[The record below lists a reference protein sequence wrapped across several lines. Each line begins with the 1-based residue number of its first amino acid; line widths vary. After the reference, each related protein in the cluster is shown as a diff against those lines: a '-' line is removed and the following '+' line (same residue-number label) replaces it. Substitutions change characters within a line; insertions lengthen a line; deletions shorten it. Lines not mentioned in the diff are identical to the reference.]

1 VSDRHA
7 LVARLHREAPLTD
20 VHAHPSL
27 KAYLFGRNL
36 WRHYG
41 SGGAFNPFA
50 SRTDFPSLDR
60 GGVGIVWAAH
70 YVPESEIFRDCWLA
84 GAAARLSGAYG
95 RLTKGTPFERLFAM
109 MAALEREIARAP
121 NQAELARSCADL
133 ERIRADRKIAVVHA
147 VEGAH
152 VLAGDAERVGDL
164 AAAGVAMITLTHFY
178 ANGLAA
184 HVDGVPRD
192 MWLRKVCS
200 FDFGLDGPALTDAG
214 RAMLAAT
221 TKHRM
226 LVDVSH
232 CTPAARAAIY
242 AELDADR
249 PIVASHVGVQQRN
262 PDPYNLADDEIREIA
277 QRGGA
282 VGVIFMPYWLCAAH
296 PTNGVDAICDTMEH
310 VQAVAGS
317 WDHVMI
323 GTDFDGFTDPPDDV
337 PDASEL
343 PRVTHALLDRGVP
356 EDDVRKIIGGNA
368 RRVLERGWR

>member
-200 FDFGLDGPALTDAG
+200 FDFGLDGPALTDTG

-226 LVDVSH
+226 LVRRAGRRSADRRE
-232 CTPAARAAIY
+232 PRRRAA
-242 AELDADR
+242 AQSR
-249 PIVASHVGVQQRN
+249 SVQPGRRR
-262 PDPYNLADDEIREIA
+262 DPRD
-277 QRGGA
+277 
-282 VGVIFMPYWLCAAH
+282 CAAWRRRRRDLH
-296 PTNGVDAICDTMEH
+296 
-310 VQAVAGS
+310 AVLAVRRAP
-317 WDHVMI
+317 DERCRRHLRH
-323 GTDFDGFTDPPDDV
+323 DGARPGG
-337 PDASEL
+337 
-343 PRVTHALLDRGVP
+343 RGVVGSRH
-356 EDDVRKIIGGNA
+356 DRN
-368 RRVLERGWR
+368 RL

>member
-1 VSDRHA
+1 MSDRHDV
-7 LVARLHREAPLTD
+7 VARLHREAPLTD

-70 YVPESEIFRDCWLA
+70 YVPEAEIFRDCWLA
-84 GAAARLSGAYG
+84 GVAARLSGAYG
-95 RLTKGTPFERLFAM
+95 RLAHGTPLDRLHAM
-109 MAALEREIARAP
+109 VAALEREIARAP
-121 NQAELARSCADL
+121 NQAEVARSVADL
-133 ERIRADRKIAVVHA
+133 DRIRAGRKIAVVHT

-152 VLAGDAERVGDL
+152 VLHGDPERIGDL
-164 AAAGVAMITLTHFY
+164 AAAGVALITLTHFY

-184 HVDGVPRD
+184 NVDGIPRG
-192 MWLRKVCS
+192 MWLRKACS
-200 FDFGLDGPALTDAG
+200 FDFGLDGPALTETG
-214 RAMLAAT
+214 REVLAAMT
-221 TKHRM
+221 RHRVI
-226 LVDVSH
+226 VDVSH

-242 AELDADR
+242 SELDSGR
-249 PIVASHVGVQQRN
+249 PIMASHVGVQRLN

-277 QRGGA
+277 RRGGA
-282 VGVIFMPYWLCAAH
+282 VGVIFMPYWLSAAR
-296 PTNGVDAICDTMEH
+296 PTNGLDAICDTMEH
-310 VQAVAGS
+310 IHAITGS

-337 PDASEL
+337 PDASAL
-343 PRVTHALLDRGVP
+343 PRLTQALLDRGVP
-356 EDDVRKIIGGNA
+356 EDDLRKILGGNA
-368 RRVLERGWR
+368 RRVLECGWR